1 MKPKSIILIIAGSD
15 SSGGA
20 GIQADIKTVTALGSY
35 AMTAITAV
43 TIQNT
48 TGVKSIIPIDPKEIS
63 NQIEFTSQDIRPDA
77 IKIGMLHSSQV
88 IKSVIRSLDLIKV
101 NKVVLDPVMIAKGGA
116 WLMRVAHNSVI
127 DHVRKQRPQQANLD
141 HYAEVEDQVGKE
153 SDANQFDQQHF
164 KSQLQNAI
172 KSLEDPFRSIV
183 IMRDIQGMSYE
194 EIQGSLE
201 LSASQVKVYLH
212 RARRKLRENSKLRQL
227 FEEQIADKSEAKQP
241 IALVAN
247 TDKGSGHAQ

>member
-1 MKPKSIILIIAGSD
+1 MRALYLQAIDQHRHRILSFAHYSLRVRED
-15 SSGGA
+15 A
-20 GIQADIKTVTALGSY
+20 EDVTQEVFIKLW
-35 AMTAITAV
+35 
-43 TIQNT
+43 QHWQ
-48 TGVKSIIPIDPKEIS
+48 KIDHEK
-63 NQIEFTSQDIRPDA
+63 
-77 IKIGMLHSSQV
+77 L
-88 IKSVIRSLDLIKV
+88 
-101 NKVVLDPVMIAKGGA
+101 GA

-227 FEEQIADKSEAKQP
+227 FEEQIAEKSEAKQP

-247 TDKGSGHAQ
+247 TDKGSCHAQ